1 MNKHRSYLGLGL
13 GNAGLVEVGLAF
25 VYTMAPDVV
34 TVGRPLIG
42 ELEPMQFIKWLSWG
56 CYLDQNINIAVT

>member
-42 ELEPMQFIKWLSWG
+42 ELEPNECNLSNGDPGGVIWTKI
-56 CYLDQNINIAVT
+56 LI

>member
-13 GNAGLVEVGLAF
+13 GNAGLVEMGLAF

-42 ELEPMQFIKWLSWG
+42 ELEPMQFIKW
-56 CYLDQNINIAVT
+56 